1 MTEQNPE
8 LIAGRYQ
15 LVERIGQGGMGRVW
29 RGVDQQ
35 LFGRE
40 VAVKEILFPPGM
52 EDADRAT
59 LLGRFAA
66 EARAA
71 VTLSHPGI
79 ITIHDV
85 VEHHGAPVIVMEFI
99 RGQSLAAAIRG
110 QGRLPVRRV
119 AQIGAAMLDALA
131 EAHGRRIVHRDI
143 KPDNV
148 LLTKDRVVLTDFG
161 IAHLADATTKLS
173 HSGIV
178 IGTPQYMAPEQLE
191 GKRPTPANDL
201 WALGATLYH
210 AVEGQPPFE
219 AEGLH
224 ALAVAVFTRP
234 HRPPVHAGP
243 LAPVLDALLTKDPEQ
258 RLGASEATG
267 MLASVLRSFPALGD
281 TAAEPGP
288 EPAPE
293 RDPVPDAATEHAPPS
308 VPPKPRKPPKAA
320 TPGTPHEPT
329 VLDSGA
335 TPADPRTADQD
346 PVQDHHP
353 VPAPAPDPVPDERP
367 VPNRDPVPDQDS
379 VRDQDSVPAQPSVPD
394 QDSVPDHDADPDQ
407 PPVPDRDPVR
417 DQPPAP
423 DRPADPPSVPVPT
436 LPAEDVVLPGTT
448 AEMKAGEPKQVR
460 VRALTRRSVVLGAA
474 LATLAAG
481 SALTLT
487 LSGRDKTPGG
497 GGAADG
503 AAAASAVTVVIG
515 VDAPLTG
522 GMSSMGLGIRN
533 SADLA
538 VKTANKKKVVPGVTF
553 QIKSLDDAA
562 DPAKGQENAASFV
575 SDARTLGVV
584 GPLNSSVART
594 LVPPLAQ
601 ADLVNISPGNTAP
614 ETTLG
619 PDWAAGTK
627 SRPHD
632 TYFRTVA
639 TDVDQGPFAARY
651 LHTEGGKSKVYVI
664 DDRSLY
670 GTGLTAGFTAEFK
683 KLGGTV
689 VGAEQVVDG
698 QTDFSD
704 LAASVRASGA
714 DAVYFGGYYDTA
726 GPLSKELKQAG
737 VRIPLMGGDGMFTEA
752 FLTSGPKADG
762 DLAVNIGVPAEEL
775 PGGAD
780 FLARYRAAGYTDD
793 ANWYGPY
800 AYDATWSIVEAV
812 KALVTANGGTLP
824 RDARA
829 KMRPAVSRLDFD
841 GVTGRVAFDEYGD
854 TRNRGLTVCSV
865 SGGRWTT
872 VTSGAAPS

>member
-1 MTEQNPE
+1 MTEQNSE

-29 RGVDQQ
+29 RGLDQQ

-52 EDADRAT
+52 EDGDRVT

-85 VEHHGAPVIVMEFI
+85 VEHQGAPVIVMEFI

-119 AQIGAAMLDALA
+119 AEIGAAMLDALT
-131 EAHGRRIVHRDI
+131 EAHEGRIVHRDI

-178 IGTPQYMAPEQLE
+178 IGTPQYMSPEQLE

-243 LAPVLDALLTKDPEQ
+243 LAPVLEALLTKDPEQ
-258 RLGASEATG
+258 RVGAAEAAG
-267 MLASVLRSFPALGD
+267 MLASVLRSFPARD
-281 TAAEPGP
+281 DAAAGREPGP
-288 EPAPE
+288 ASE
-293 RDPVPDAATEHAPPS
+293 RDPAPDAPTEQAPPS
-308 VPPKPRKPPKAA
+308 VPPQPRTPPKAG

-335 TPADPRTADQD
+335 SAPVDPRRPAPGQD
-346 PVQDHHP
+346 RAPDEAPVQDRPP
-353 VPAPAPDPVPDERP
+353 VPDHTPVPNHTPVPDESHVQDEISAPDTSRSP
-367 VPNRDPVPDQDS
+367 VSDD
-379 VRDQDSVPAQPSVPD
+379 
-394 QDSVPDHDADPDQ
+394 
-407 PPVPDRDPVR
+407 PPVSDEHPVE
-417 DQPPAP
+417 DL
-423 DRPADPPSVPVPT
+423 VT
-436 LPAEDVVLPGTT
+436 LGAT
-448 AEMKAGEPKQVR
+448 AEMETGERKPVR
-460 VRALTRRSVVLGAA
+460 ARALTRRSVVLGAA

-481 SALTLT
+481 SALTWT
-487 LSGRDKTPGG
+487 LSGDDKKSGGSTG
-497 GGAADG
+497 GGASAS
-503 AAAASAVTVVIG
+503 SAVTVVIG
-515 VDAPLTG
+515 VDTPLTG
-522 GMSSMGLGIRN
+522 GLSPMGLGVRN
-533 SADLA
+533 SAELA
-538 VKTANKKKVVPGVTF
+538 VRTANEKELVPGVKF
-553 QIKSLDDAA
+553 EIKTLDDGS
-562 DPAKGQENAASFV
+562 DPVRGQQNAAGFV
-575 SDARTLGVV
+575 SDAKVLGVV

-594 LVPPLAQ
+594 LVPPLNQ
-601 ADLVNISPGNTAP
+601 AGLVNISPGNTAP
-614 ETTLG
+614 ELTLG

-627 SRPHD
+627 SRPYD
-632 TYFRTVA
+632 SYFRTIA
-639 TDVDQGPFAARY
+639 TDVDQGPFAARHLY
-651 LHTEGGKSKVYVI
+651 SKAGKSRLYVV
-664 DDRSLY
+664 DDKSLY
-670 GTGLTAGFTAEFK
+670 GTGLTSGFTAEFE

-689 VGAEQVVDG
+689 VGTEHVDPDA
-698 QTDFSD
+698 TEFSG
-704 LAASVRASGA
+704 LAAKIRASGA
-714 DAVYFGGYYDTA
+714 DAVFVGGYDATA
-726 GPLSKELKQAG
+726 GPLSKRLKQDG
-737 VRIPLMGGDGMFTEA
+737 SDIPLMGGDGILTDA
-752 FLTSGPKADG
+752 FITSGSKADG
-762 DLAVNIGVPAEEL
+762 DLAVNIGVAAEDL
-775 PGGAD
+775 AGGTD
-780 FLARYRAAGYTDD
+780 FVARYDKAGYEDT

-800 AYDATWSIVEAV
+800 AYDATWSLIEAV
-812 KALVTANGGTLP
+812 KSLVKANGGTLP
-824 RDARA
+824 QDARS
-829 KMRPAVSRLDFD
+829 KMRQAVSGLAFD
-841 GVTGRVAFDEYGD
+841 GVTGRVAFDAYGD

-865 SGGRWTT
+865 AGGRWAT
-872 VTSGAAPS
+872 VTNGSATS